1 MPHLASEMSI
11 VEYMGDTVSTELS
24 RVERTRSN
32 RTTTCIEDTI
42 GKGHSVYRGYT
53 GQARLV
59 YRGHED

>member
-1 MPHLASEMSI
+1 MPRLASEMSS
-11 VEYMGDTVSTELS
+11 VECVEDTALTELS

-42 GKGHSVYRGYT
+42 GKSPCVYRGYT

-59 YRGHED
+59 YGGH